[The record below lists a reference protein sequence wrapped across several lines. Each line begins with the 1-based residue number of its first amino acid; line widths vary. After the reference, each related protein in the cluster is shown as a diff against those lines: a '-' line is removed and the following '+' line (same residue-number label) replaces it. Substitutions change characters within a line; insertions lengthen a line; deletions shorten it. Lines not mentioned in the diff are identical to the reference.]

1 MSVVIDGSAGITT
14 PGITDSAA
22 LALTGTGAK
31 VTGDF
36 TNATVASRNSFQ
48 TSTTNGSTGIYAL
61 PNGTSTAAS
70 WQATNAA
77 DPTNASKILIATNGS
92 TDVQLVSGINGT
104 GTYLPLSFYTNGT
117 QQMQLSTA
125 GILTGTAGNL
135 MLVQGTAQNSTSG
148 TTVDFTNIPSWAK
161 RIIVTL
167 NGVSLSGSS
176 DILIQLGTSGGFVNT
191 GYNSVSA
198 RISGAGAANTT
209 ATNGFNVTGGMA
221 AAANLVYGAITIA
234 NHTGNT
240 WVESGVLSATGTAY
254 VLPSGGS
261 IALAAALTQVRITTA
276 NGTDTFDA
284 GSINIQYE

>member
-1 MSVVIDGSAGITT
+1 MNEA
-14 PGITDSAA
+14 
-22 LALTGTGAK
+22 
-31 VTGDF
+31 
-36 TNATVASRNSFQ
+36 
-48 TSTTNGSTGIYAL
+48 
-61 PNGTSTAAS
+61 
-70 WQATNAA
+70 
-77 DPTNASKILIATNGS
+77 
-92 TDVQLVSGINGT
+92 
-104 GTYLPLSFYTNGT
+104 
-117 QQMQLSTA
+117 
-125 GILTGTAGNL
+125 
-135 MLVQGTAQNSTSG
+135 
-148 TTVDFTNIPSWAK
+148 
-161 RIIVTL
+161 
-167 NGVSLSGSS
+167 
-176 DILIQLGTSGGFVNT
+176 SGGIENCDDALEFLILKESRGVAIAFGVIS

-209 ATNGFNVTGGMA
+209 ATNGFNVTGGRA